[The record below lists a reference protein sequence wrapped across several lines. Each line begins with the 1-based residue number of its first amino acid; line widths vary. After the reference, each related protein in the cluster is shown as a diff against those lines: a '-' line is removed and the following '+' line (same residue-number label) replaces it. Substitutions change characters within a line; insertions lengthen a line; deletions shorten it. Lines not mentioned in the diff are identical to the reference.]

1 MEDLYEIL
9 GIAKDATPKE
19 IKRAYK
25 DKAKRH
31 HPDKGGDEEVFKK
44 IQQAYDVLS
53 DPLSRKMYD
62 TTGEVKKIDFDQG
75 MKNLFD
81 NYIIPELVKIE
92 KTSFERVNI
101 IKMIDALIQDK
112 ITELETAITNNEE
125 VKRRLELVLFRK
137 RKKNT
142 ESEDIL
148 QKFFEPHIK
157 HAETNIIVLETE
169 RDFVEKVRDI
179 MSEYDY
185 NMAEYM
191 ASKILID
198 GV

>member
-157 HAETNIIVLETE
+157 HAETNISVLETE

-191 ASKILID
+191 ANKILID
-198 GV
+198 GI

>member
-1 MEDLYEIL
+1 MDELYEIL
-9 GIAKDATPKE
+9 GVDKNATPKE
-19 IKRAYK
+19 IKSAYK

-31 HPDKGGDEEVFKK
+31 HPDKGGDVEAFKK

-53 DPLSRKMYD
+53 DPLSRKLYD
-62 TTGEVKKIDFDQG
+62 ATGKIENIDFETG

-81 NYIIPELVKIE
+81 NYIVPEIIKLE
-92 KTSFERVNI
+92 KTSFERVNMV
-101 IKMIDALIQDK
+101 KMIDALLQDK
-112 ITELETAITNNEE
+112 VMELEDVIAKNNE
-125 VKRRLELVLFRK
+125 VKRRLELILFRK

-157 HAETNIIVLETE
+157 QAETSILILETE
-169 RDFVEKVRDI
+169 KEFVERVNTI
-179 MSEYDY
+179 MREYDY
-185 NMAEYM
+185 NMAAYM
-191 ASKILID
+191 AHNILTD

>member
-191 ASKILID
+191 ANKILID
-198 GV
+198 GI